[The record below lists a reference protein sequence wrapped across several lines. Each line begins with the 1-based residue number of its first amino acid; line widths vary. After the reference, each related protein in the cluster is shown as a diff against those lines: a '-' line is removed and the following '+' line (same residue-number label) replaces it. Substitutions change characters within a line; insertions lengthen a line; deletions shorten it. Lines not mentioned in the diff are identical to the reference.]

1 MKYDLYLFDLDGTI
15 CNSFDGIQASVSH
28 MLKKLGIP
36 EPSEEGYRSIIGPSF
51 YYSMEHILHVPETL
65 YETALDL
72 YRNHFSQ
79 EGYRLFSIYE
89 GVRNVLSSIRK
100 AGGKVALATSKP
112 IEPTRKLLRCFG
124 LADHFDSVNA
134 PPEDNMQNSKEY
146 AIGEALKMP
155 HQRAVMI
162 GDRNFD
168 GVGARFH
175 GIDFVGVSYGFGSRE
190 ELLDA
195 GALALAD
202 SAPAL
207 LELFDIPLV
216 EGKFISIEGMD
227 GCGKTTQLELLQK
240 KLKQYGFQT
249 VLTRE
254 PGGTKISEEIRQILL
269 STGNTEMHPRTEALL
284 YAASR
289 SQHVQEWIKPNL
301 SRGYSVLC
309 DRFVDSSIAYQGGGR
324 QLGQQNVRMVNDF
337 AIDGLLPHRTIYLH
351 MDAEKALA
359 RRAKSGKLDR
369 LEREKVEF
377 FLRTQAVY
385 DKIAEENKE
394 RYILIDADDSIE
406 NIARTV
412 FIQAA
417 SVLDE
422 KVNWNEC
429 SYE

>member
-1 MKYDLYLFDLDGTI
+1 
-15 CNSFDGIQASVSH
+15 
-28 MLKKLGIP
+28 
-36 EPSEEGYRSIIGPSF
+36 
-51 YYSMEHILHVPETL
+51 
-65 YETALDL
+65 
-72 YRNHFSQ
+72 
-79 EGYRLFSIYE
+79 
-89 GVRNVLSSIRK
+89 
-100 AGGKVALATSKP
+100 
-112 IEPTRKLLRCFG
+112 
-124 LADHFDSVNA
+124 
-134 PPEDNMQNSKEY
+134 MQNSKEY

-168 GVGARFH
+168 GAGARCY

-190 ELLDA
+190 ELLEA

-207 LELFDIPLV
+207 LELFDVPPIA
-216 EGKFISIEGMD
+216 GKFISIEGMD
-227 GCGKTTQLELLQK
+227 GCGKTTQVEMLQK
-240 KLKQYGFQT
+240 KLKKYGFQA
-249 VLTRE
+249 VFSRE

-301 SRGYSVLC
+301 TRGYSVLC

-337 AIDGLLPHRTIYLH
+337 AIDGLLPHRTIYLY
-351 MDAEKALA
+351 MDAKKALA
-359 RRAKSGKLDR
+359 RRAKSGMLDR
-369 LEREKVEF
+369 LESEKVEF
-377 FLRTQAVY
+377 FLRTQAAY

-394 RYILIDADDSIE
+394 RYILINADDSIE
-406 NIARTV
+406 NIAHTV

-417 SVLDE
+417 SVLDD

-429 SYE
+429 NYE